1 MSASENPSPS
11 ELQEQLQG
19 LRILLALMLAML
31 IVASCF
37 ADYFLSRQ
45 IHILEGQ
52 SQQMVSVIQ
61 SFPQVAANDF
71 IKHLQEYSKS
81 HPDFAPV
88 AAKYPGLFNQ
98 MPSPLPAAKK

>member
-1 MSASENPSPS
+1 MNETEPPSPG

-19 LRILLALMLAML
+19 LRILLALALVTL

-52 SQQMVSVIQ
+52 SQQMAMVIQ

-71 IKHLQEYSKS
+71 SKRLQEYSKS
-81 HPDFAPV
+81 HPDFAPI
-88 AAKYPGLFNQ
+88 AAKYPGIFNQ
-98 MPSPLPAAKK
+98 MPTTLPAAKK